1 MRCFIKKIFLTN
13 QSYTFS
19 DDSIDIDP
27 NYDPSDF
34 LSMNN
39 RNLGQP
45 QSNTFLAPAA
55 PPPTTSRDFDLPAAP
70 IEYKFDPTNMQFTP
84 MHEPAYPVMDFN
96 QKPSVPHSYEQ
107 MAAAI
112 QEQMQYEASEQHSY
126 QQHQQLEQHQ
136 QPGHHEENM
145 PVYQFASSSQQFSQ
159 QVITKQEPQD
169 HHDGNEMETQE
180 EPPLHDDLAISDS
193 DEEQRMQQ
201 EHQNNEDEGEGL
213 WF

>member
-1 MRCFIKKIFLTN
+1 
-13 QSYTFS
+13 
-19 DDSIDIDP
+19 
-27 NYDPSDF
+27 
-34 LSMNN
+34 MNN

-45 QSNTFLAPAA
+45 QQNTFATPAA
-55 PPPTTSRDFDLPAAP
+55 PLPTTSRDFDLPAAP

-96 QKPSVPHSYEQ
+96 QKPTVPHSYEQ

-112 QEQMQYEASEQHSY
+112 QEQMQYEVSEHSY
-126 QQHQQLEQHQ
+126 QQHHHQHQQQEQHQ
-136 QPGHHEENM
+136 QPSHHEENM
-145 PVYQFASSSQQFSQ
+145 PVYQFASNTQQFSQ

-193 DEEQRMQQ
+193 DDDQSAQRMQEQ
-201 EHQNNEDEGEGL
+201 QNNEDEGEGGL